1 MSVAKA
7 DQEKTYEVTA
17 DQYYKSVTQYE
28 QYPEHVEG
36 MKSVRIDRTGSSVI
50 GHYELSMMGKEI
62 SYSLNLK
69 EDPANKK
76 MNWTLKDSDFFTVN
90 NGAWTIES
98 TGPKSCKVHYA
109 VEVEFNFPVPGFLL
123 KGIVKST
130 LPTMMN
136 SFYERAKKL

>member
-7 DQEKTYEVTA
+7 DQEKTYDVSA
-17 DQYYKSVTQYE
+17 DQYFKSVTQYE

-36 MKSVRIDRTGSSVI
+36 VKAIQVERKGNDVV
-50 GHYELSMMGKEI
+50 GHYDLNMMGKEI
-62 SYSLNLK
+62 KYSLNIK

-76 MNWTLKDSDFFTVN
+76 MNWSLLKSDFFTVN
-90 NGAWTIES
+90 NGAWTITP

-109 VEVEFNFPVPGFLL
+109 VEVEFSFPVPGFLL
-123 KGIVKST
+123 KGIVKGT
-130 LPTMMN
+130 LPSMMN